1 MGEDGGRLLGRVA
14 VVTGGGRGIGA
25 EVARAFA
32 AEGAAVVVNDL
43 GVSMQGA
50 PGGAEEAGEAS
61 PARAVAAQIE
71 AAGGRA
77 LANEA
82 DVTSFAQC
90 GELIGAAIENYGR
103 LDILVNV
110 AGILRDGMIFKLGEE
125 QWDAVIA
132 VHLKG
137 AFNTTRHASA
147 WWRENRGG
155 QYRLINFVS
164 GSGLYG
170 SPTQPN
176 YAAAKMGIV
185 GLTFSCAN
193 ALSAYGVTANCIAP
207 VAYTRMTA
215 SLEGKS
221 TVMDYSAG
229 NPRIS
234 VRNVVPPVVYLAM
247 EQSAWINGQ
256 VIESGN
262 GAIGLFSNPQITRQ
276 VVKDGVWE
284 IGEAIAEMETSFRAA
299 LQQPNPFKPRKR

>member
-1 MGEDGGRLLGRVA
+1 MKKLEGRVA
-14 VVTGGGRGIGA
+14 VVTGAGRGIGA
-25 EVARAFA
+25 AVAEGFA
-32 AEGAAVVVNDL
+32 AEGAAVMVNDL
-43 GVSMQGA
+43 GA
-50 PGGAEEAGEAS
+50 PIAGGGVDAA
-61 PARAVAAQIE
+61 PAREVAARIND
-71 AAGGRA
+71 AGGRA
-77 LANEA
+77 LADGA
-82 DVTSFAQC
+82 DVTNFAQTR
-90 GELIGAAIENYGR
+90 ELVARTVREFGR
-103 LDILVNV
+103 LDVLVNV
-110 AGILRDGMIFKLGEE
+110 AGIIRDGMIFKMDEA
-125 QWDAVIA
+125 QWDAVLA

-137 AFNTTRHASA
+137 TFNTTRHAAA

-193 ALSAYGVTANCIAP
+193 ALAAYGVTANCIAP

-221 TVMDYSAG
+221 TVMDYSAS

-234 VRNVVPPVVYLAM
+234 AANVVPPVLYLAM
-247 EQSAWINGQ
+247 EQSAWLNGR

-262 GAIGLFSNPQITRQ
+262 GSIGLFTNPVLTRQ
-276 VVKDGVWE
+276 VTKNGVWE
-284 IGEAIAEMETSFRAA
+284 LDEAIAEMEQSFRPA
-299 LQQPNPFKPRKR
+299 LEEPNPFAAKRK